1 MLGCECARWVQLYD
15 GMSLKDE
22 SYPMQHP
29 SIELKCHADAA
40 AYAVLRRLAPAIRHQ
55 MAGSFQPVTM
65 LAAVIEKRLRAV
77 TVDVPGLIKTSS
89 DVRAMATNATRSSLD
104 LLGWLSPDSAARV
117 PLNTA
122 IDDAMHLVATE
133 LSFRGFKCINQT
145 DGVATE
151 VALIHM
157 RGVFV
162 TALLALTDEAD
173 SPANVLLTAQ
183 SEVNGVAV
191 TLALAP
197 INTASGADA
206 KPEVFQPAAAAYR
219 KIDWPDVQSVAA
231 AHGVHVERSMHAVLL
246 RIPHASS

>member
-1 MLGCECARWVQLYD
+1 MQLYD
-15 GMSLKDE
+15 GTPLKDE
-22 SYPMQHP
+22 SDPMQHP
-29 SIELKCHADAA
+29 SIDLKCQADAA

-77 TVDVPGLIKTSS
+77 IVDVPGLIKTSS

-104 LLGWLSPDSAARV
+104 LLGWLSPDPAARV

-122 IDDAMHLVATE
+122 IEDAMHLVATE

-145 DGVATE
+145 EGVATE

-162 TALLALTDEAD
+162 TALLALTDAAD
-173 SPANVLLTAQ
+173 APAKLLLTAQ
-183 SEVNGVAV
+183 SEDNGVAV
-191 TLALAP
+191 TLALLSFD
-197 INTASGADA
+197 ASGADA
-206 KPEVFQPAAAAYR
+206 QPEVFQPAAAAYR

-231 AHGVHVERSMHAVLL
+231 AHGVHMERSMDAVLL
-246 RIPHASS
+246 HIPRASSSGSSA